1 MLLALQSSCVAGSH
15 SCPFRAVHDTCSA
28 RQFVSTFKL
37 DVLTQPQT
45 ETATVEAMQKQLGD
59 LEASHA
65 QMSLVQSRLLS
76 LALGTASPFTSLSR
90 ARALSRSL
98 SPSPSLVL
106 SLSLSLALSDCLS
119 VSLSL
124 SLTRFRRAGE
134 LKEENWALQQ
144 RLEEASRG
152 KAELERECASLI
164 KEIRALRLQLD
175 ETDGNME
182 RLRAIVRQTEQ
193 QAETLLTKRY
203 TLNAIS

>member
-28 RQFVSTFKL
+28 RQFLSTFKL

-76 LALGTASPFTSLSR
+76 LALGAASPFTSLSR

-106 SLSLSLALSDCLS
+106 SLSLSLAR
-119 VSLSL
+119 SLSRSLALFL
-124 SLTRFRRAGE
+124 SLQACTYSSITHTRTDNTRQHAQTQGQ
-134 LKEENWALQQ
+134 LHA
-144 RLEEASRG
+144 
-152 KAELERECASLI
+152 I
-164 KEIRALRLQLD
+164 LQLL
-175 ETDGNME
+175 GHSPGAMC
-182 RLRAIVRQTEQ
+182 VRVCAFACVHEL
-193 QAETLLTKRY
+193 A
-203 TLNAIS
+203 AA

>member
-106 SLSLSLALSDCLS
+106 SLSLSLALSLS
-119 VSLSL
+119 RSLALFLSL
-124 SLTRFRRAGE
+124 QACTYSSITHTRTDNTRQHAQTQGQ
-134 LKEENWALQQ
+134 LHA
-144 RLEEASRG
+144 
-152 KAELERECASLI
+152 I
-164 KEIRALRLQLD
+164 LQLL
-175 ETDGNME
+175 GHSPGAMC
-182 RLRAIVRQTEQ
+182 VRVCAFACVHEL
-193 QAETLLTKRY
+193 A
-203 TLNAIS
+203 AA

>member
-28 RQFVSTFKL
+28 RQFLSTFKL

-90 ARALSRSL
+90 ARALSLVL
-98 SPSPSLVL
+98 SFLSPSLVL
-106 SLSLSLALSDCLS
+106 SLSLSLALSLS
-119 VSLSL
+119 RSLALFLSL
-124 SLTRFRRAGE
+124 QACTYSSITHTRTDNTRQHAQTQGQ
-134 LKEENWALQQ
+134 LHA
-144 RLEEASRG
+144 
-152 KAELERECASLI
+152 I
-164 KEIRALRLQLD
+164 LQLL
-175 ETDGNME
+175 GHSPGAMC
-182 RLRAIVRQTEQ
+182 VRVCAFACVHEL
-193 QAETLLTKRY
+193 A
-203 TLNAIS
+203 AA